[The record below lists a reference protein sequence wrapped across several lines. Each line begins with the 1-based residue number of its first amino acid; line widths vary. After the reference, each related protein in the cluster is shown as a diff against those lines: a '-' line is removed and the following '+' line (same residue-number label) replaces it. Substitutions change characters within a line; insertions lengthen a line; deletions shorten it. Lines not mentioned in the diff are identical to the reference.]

1 MKSKGN
7 IHSEAAKRITSNRSS
22 NLNEKIDLLEG
33 LKQKLLKQNDTI
45 SVQKL
50 KELLAEKVDAE
61 TRSSTRDGSQAED
74 PNKNLELM

>member
-1 MKSKGN
+1 MKQKGK
-7 IHSEAAKRITSNRSS
+7 IHFERAKRIRLNRSG